1 MANNADVTI
10 KNVFTSDVT
19 VNVKRCL
26 PGGTVDL
33 EVNIAQ
39 NEAEQVQLPSPDVS
53 LVITVPGGMDLR
65 NCLLKV
71 RTDTDVEAVHSRTN
85 GNWTLK
91 IIPNNIPPDAPTT
104 MNVSVGQ
111 DEPDSD

>member
-1 MANNADVTI
+1 MANNADVTV
-10 KNVFTSDVT
+10 KNVFSDNVT
-19 VNVKRCL
+19 VNVKRRL
-26 PGGTVDL
+26 QDGTIDQ

-39 NEAEQVQLPSPDVS
+39 NEAEQVHLPSPEVA

-65 NCLLKV
+65 DCLLKV
-71 RTDTDVEAVHSRTN
+71 KTDVDVENIHSMTD

-91 IIPNNIPPDAPTT
+91 IIPNDLPPEVPTT

-111 DEPDSD
+111 DEPD